1 MHCGLSSALQAR
13 RKAKRMPD
21 LFYFAM
27 FFGLCQY
34 LECGIIKRVCEYNA
48 CQRAE
53 AKQWGEWH
61 MFAFDT
67 LIDRSQTGA
76 VKWERRTEAEKRAGI
91 VAMSVADME
100 FGVAPCVREAVV
112 RAAEHGVYGYTDPN
126 ERYFAAVK
134 RWMALRHGWDVR
146 AEDVT
151 CIHGV
156 VPAIA
161 VCVRAFTQPGDG
173 VIIQPPVYP
182 PFRQMIESNGRRVL
196 NNALINENGRYRM
209 DYEDLERK
217 AADPRARLMVLC
229 SPHNPVGRVWTREE
243 LARVHE
249 ICKRHGVTVAS
260 DEIHFDLVAGGAHTV
275 YANVDPDAIVLT
287 APSKTFN
294 VPGLQL
300 ANAIIRNVARRNAF
314 REELTAC
321 GGSNISYFGYAATCA
336 AYEGG
341 EEWLDALL
349 DYLRGNEALVRDFM
363 ARRFPQV
370 RISPM
375 EGTYLLWLDYR
386 ALGVPD
392 AEVNQFL
399 RQDAGWIVNAGEM
412 FGAEGRGF
420 VRVNIALP
428 RPELQKALDRLAAAA
443 QKMGY

>member
-76 VKWERRTEAEKRAGI
+76 VKWERRTEAEKREGI

-314 REELTAC
+314 REELMAC

-363 ARRFPQV
+363 ARRFPQA